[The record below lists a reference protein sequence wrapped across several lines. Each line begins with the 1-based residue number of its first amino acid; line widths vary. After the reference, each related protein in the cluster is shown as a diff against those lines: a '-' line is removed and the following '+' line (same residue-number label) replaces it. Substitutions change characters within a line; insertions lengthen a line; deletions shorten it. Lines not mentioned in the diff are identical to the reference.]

1 MGLVDRLKE
10 WIAEERAN
18 WAYAMC
24 VAHHRRAGHPT
35 PHIAAHH
42 EFLIRWKLESLRDF
56 VSQAVRE
63 GREAMDA
70 KAEWRA
76 DHLGR
81 FRKLNGSTLWTTLR
95 NAVDNMP
102 IEELLHRDALAIH
115 RQRVH
120 RDVEEAE
127 ARAKADKAFRARA
140 RYVMGGGPW
149 APEPDCS
156 DAASAVVREA
166 AREEIA
172 AGRLTPGMLDI
183 PEIREGMPPEW
194 IEELEQH
201 RERTPR
207 LPAPA
212 PALEDRR
219 AIVLDTVRR

>member
-1 MGLVDRLKE
+1 MAIVD
-10 WIAEERAN
+10 WIRAFVAEERAR

-56 VSQAVRE
+56 ASQAVRE
-63 GREAMDA
+63 GREANEA
-70 KAEWRA
+70 RAEWRA

-81 FRKLNGSTLWTTLR
+81 FRKINGSTLWTLLR

-102 IEELLHRDALAIH
+102 VEEMLHADALAIH
-115 RQRVH
+115 RERVR
-120 RDVEEAE
+120 RDVKAAK

-140 RYVMGGGPW
+140 RYVTGGGPW
-149 APEPDCS
+149 VPEPDNS
-156 DAASAVVREA
+156 DEASDVAREV

-172 AGRLTPGMLDI
+172 RGTLQPIMLDI
-183 PEIREGMPPEW
+183 PELRDGMHPEW
-194 IEELEQH
+194 IEELERH

-207 LPAPA
+207 LPAPGPSLA
-212 PALEDRR
+212 HRR
-219 AIVLDTVRR
+219 ASAPGTARR